1 MKYWRGYLVAVILGA
16 ITWGL
21 TLLAKKFTTL
31 VDMVYPYLTR
41 TISDFLADWSG
52 GVSFCVWQVAVVL
65 LVLIVLATVV
75 LMIVLRWNFIQ
86 WLGWV
91 LSGAMVICLL
101 HTGLYGLNYYAGPL
115 ADDVRLTVRECTL
128 EERQDAVVYYRDKAN
143 ALANRLPRDHSGKLL
158 YSSFGELAQ
167 QAGKGFEILTYEQC
181 YPVFAGSR
189 VPVKELG
196 WADMYSS
203 MGITG
208 ITMGITGE
216 AAVNPQ
222 IPAVSL
228 PFTMCHEMAHRMSI
242 AVERDANFGA
252 FLACRAN
259 PSLEFQYSAYFMAY
273 LYALDSLAS
282 IDSPEATTAAAR
294 IATGVND
301 RFAQD
306 LKAYSKFFDD
316 NYDETATDIA
326 TFANDTYLK
335 ASGDEG
341 VGSYDNVGDLL
352 VYLYVQEVVLPA
364 QEEDAKST
372 FDPYDENQV
381 DLEGIVGALPNW
393 EVTP

>member
-1 MKYWRGYLVAVILGA
+1 MKYWRGYLVAAILGA
-16 ITWGL
+16 ITWGV
-21 TLLAKKFTTL
+21 TMLAKKFTTL

-41 TISDFLADWSG
+41 TIQNFLADWSS
-52 GVSFCVWQVAVVL
+52 GVGFCVWQVA
-65 LVLIVLATVV
+65 LVLAIVAALATLV
-75 LMIVLRWNFIQ
+75 LMIVLRWNFFQ

-91 LSGAMVICLL
+91 LSGVMLVYLL

-115 ADDVRLTVRECTL
+115 ADDVRLTVSECTL

-143 ALANRLPRDHSGKLL
+143 TLADQLPRDEHGDLQ
-158 YSSFGELAQ
+158 YSDFSTLAE
-167 QAGKGFEILTYEQC
+167 QAAEGFQVLTYEQC
-181 YPVFAGSR
+181 YPVFAGST

-196 WADMYSS
+196 WASLYSS

-242 AVERDANFGA
+242 ANERDANFAA

-259 PSLEFQYSAYFMAY
+259 SSPEFQYSAYFMAY
-273 LYALDSLAS
+273 IYALNSLAD
-282 IDSPEATTAAAR
+282 INSPEAATAAAR
-294 IATGVND
+294 IATGVNEN
-301 RFAQD
+301 FSHD

-316 NYDETATDIA
+316 HYDETATDIA

-341 VGSYDNVGDLL
+341 VSSYDNVGDLL
-352 VYLYVQEVVLPA
+352 AFLYVQEVVLPA

-381 DLEGIVGALPNW
+381 DLEGIVGALPK
-393 EVTP
+393 EATP